1 MDENLNK
8 PAFSAAR
15 KELIAALL
23 SYLAAYIYVAAPF
36 GGELEL
42 WLLVFTAFY
51 FALVEYLCASRRR
64 VWESWVWLGCMLSAV
79 CSYVF
84 SPCEVWGKSATFIFA
99 NIFAVWWTMSRA
111 GVLLDG
117 ESGHFLPF
125 DALNG
130 FVLLPFGNFFL
141 RVRTWWH
148 FASRPR
154 REGKKLN
161 TSALVGSIIAV
172 LLALLL
178 LLSALEHLSGA
189 DAGFGTLVGNIT
201 GFFTNNVNLVN
212 FLFKLLVSLPV
223 GAYIFGLISGSMRLS
238 PERITERRG
247 FLESLL
253 GQLRIVP
260 ARVWSICL
268 AVFIAVY
275 AVFFVMQGGYIFGAF
290 SRTLPEGMTVAQY
303 ARQGFFELCR
313 VMALNLVLL
322 WLVTRMSAQ
331 PVRERRLSLTLCL
344 ALLAESILFAVVALS
359 KLALYIDCFGFTP
372 LRLESTWLASVLLAG
387 CVAAAY
393 SLITGRR
400 SCRAWMIFGAVTLSA
415 LCWI

>member
-141 RVRTWWH
+141 RVRTWWY

-201 GFFTNNVNLVN
+201 GFFTNNVNLVD
-212 FLFKLLVSLPV
+212 FLFKLLMSLPV

-238 PERITERRG
+238 TERISERRG

-268 AVFIAVY
+268 AVFIVVY
-275 AVFFVMQGGYIFGAF
+275 AVFFVMQGGYMFGAF
-290 SRTLPEGMTVAQY
+290 TRTLPEDFTVAEY
-303 ARQGFFELCR
+303 ARRGFFELCR
-313 VMALNLVLL
+313 VMALNFVLL
-322 WLVTRMSAQ
+322 WLVTRMSKP
-331 PVRERRLSLTLCL
+331 PVSERKVSLALCVT
-344 ALLAESILFAVVALS
+344 LLAESILFAVIALS

-372 LRLESTWLASVLLAG
+372 LRLQSTWLALVLLAG
-387 CVAAAY
+387 CAAALH

>member
-42 WLLVFTAFY
+42 WLLVFTAIY
-51 FALVEYLCASRRR
+51 FALVEYLCASHRR

-189 DAGFGTLVGNIT
+189 DVGFGTLVGNIT
-201 GFFTNNVNLVN
+201 GFFTNNVNLVD
-212 FLFKLLVSLPV
+212 FFFKLLVSLPV

-247 FLESLL
+247 FLKSLL

-313 VMALNLVLL
+313 VMALNFVLL

-331 PVRERRLSLTLCL
+331 PVRERRLSLALCL

>member
-212 FLFKLLVSLPV
+212 FFFKLLVSLPV

-238 PERITERRG
+238 PQRISERRG

-260 ARVWSICL
+260 ARVWSMCL
-268 AVFIAVY
+268 TVFIAVY

-313 VMALNLVLL
+313 VMALNFVLL

-331 PVRERRLSLTLCL
+331 PVRERRLSLALCL

>member
-15 KELIAALL
+15 KDLIAALL

-201 GFFTNNVNLVN
+201 GFFTNNVNLVD
-212 FLFKLLVSLPV
+212 FFFKLLVSLPV

-238 PERITERRG
+238 PQRITERRG

-260 ARVWSICL
+260 ARVWSMCL

-313 VMALNLVLL
+313 VMALNFVLL

-331 PVRERRLSLTLCL
+331 PVRERRLSLALCL

-372 LRLESTWLASVLLAG
+372 LRLESTWLASALLAG

>member
-42 WLLVFTAFY
+42 WLLVFTAIY
-51 FALVEYLCASRRR
+51 FALVEYLCASCRR

-161 TSALVGSIIAV
+161 TSALIGSMIAV

-212 FLFKLLVSLPV
+212 FFFKLLVSLPV

-260 ARVWSICL
+260 ARIWSICL

-313 VMALNLVLL
+313 VMALNFVLL

-331 PVRERRLSLTLCL
+331 PVRERRLSLALCL

>member
-42 WLLVFTAFY
+42 WLLVFTAIY
-51 FALVEYLCASRRR
+51 FALVEYLCASCRR

-161 TSALVGSIIAV
+161 TSALIGSMIAV

-212 FLFKLLVSLPV
+212 FFFKLLVSLPV

-313 VMALNLVLL
+313 VMALNFVLL

-331 PVRERRLSLTLCL
+331 PVRERRLSLALCL

>member
-64 VWESWVWLGCMLSAV
+64 VWESWAWLGCMLSAV

-212 FLFKLLVSLPV
+212 FFFKLLISLPV

-238 PERITERRG
+238 PQRITERRG

-260 ARVWSICL
+260 ARVWSMCL

-313 VMALNLVLL
+313 VMALNFVLL

-331 PVRERRLSLTLCL
+331 PMRERRLSLALCL

>member
-130 FVLLPFGNFFL
+130 YVLLPFGNFFL

-161 TSALVGSIIAV
+161 TSALIGSIIAV

-201 GFFTNNVNLVN
+201 GFFTNNVNLVD
-212 FLFKLLVSLPV
+212 FFFKLLVSLPV

-238 PERITERRG
+238 PQRITERRG

-268 AVFIAVY
+268 AVFITVY

-313 VMALNLVLL
+313 VMALNFVLL

-331 PVRERRLSLTLCL
+331 PVRERRLSLALCL

>member
-51 FALVEYLCASRRR
+51 FALVEYLYASRRR
-64 VWESWVWLGCMLSAV
+64 VWESWVWLGCMLYAV

-201 GFFTNNVNLVN
+201 GFFTNNVNLVD
-212 FLFKLLVSLPV
+212 FFFKLLVSLPV
-223 GAYIFGLISGSMRLS
+223 GAYIFGLLSGSMRLS

-260 ARVWSICL
+260 ARVWSMCL

-313 VMALNLVLL
+313 VMALNFVLL

-331 PVRERRLSLTLCL
+331 PVRERRLSLALCL
-344 ALLAESILFAVVALS
+344 ALLDESILFAVVALS

>member
-42 WLLVFTAFY
+42 WLLVFTAIY
-51 FALVEYLCASRRR
+51 FALVEYLCASCRR

-130 FVLLPFGNFFL
+130 YVLLPFGNFFL

-161 TSALVGSIIAV
+161 TSALIGSIIAV

-189 DAGFGTLVGNIT
+189 DAGFGTLVGKIT

-212 FLFKLLVSLPV
+212 FFFKLLVSLPV

-238 PERITERRG
+238 TERITERRG

-331 PVRERRLSLTLCL
+331 PVRERRLSLALCL